1 MNRKSPRHRPRAV
14 LAVGDLEALAT
25 PVARLLGVRRPS
37 AVSVT
42 FLPNR
47 VMQRL
52 KLRYLH
58 RRAAFV
64 DVLAFPEPGEFPH
77 PESSRPALGEVYV
90 NDSYQNG
97 DPEEGLRMF
106 IHGMA
111 HLCGFN
117 HTGRRDTIEMQA
129 AERRALLR
137 VKKVRGHYRLLPH
150 HQGKRYENPH
160 RT

>member
-1 MNRKSPRHRPRAV
+1 MGTSRRIPGGSISPGA
-14 LAVGDLEALAT
+14 LQALVG
-25 PVARLLGVRRPS
+25 PIARLMGVRGTI
-37 AVSVT
+37 SVQVA

-47 VMQRL
+47 ALQRL
-52 KLRYLH
+52 KLRHLG

-77 PESSRPALGEVYV
+77 PESRHRMLGEVYL

-117 HTGRRDTIEMQA
+117 HAGRRDTIEMQA
-129 AERRALLR
+129 AEQR
-137 VKKVRGHYRLLPH
+137 VLARIRKIRGRYRLLSH
-150 HQGKRYENPH
+150 YQGKRYENSH